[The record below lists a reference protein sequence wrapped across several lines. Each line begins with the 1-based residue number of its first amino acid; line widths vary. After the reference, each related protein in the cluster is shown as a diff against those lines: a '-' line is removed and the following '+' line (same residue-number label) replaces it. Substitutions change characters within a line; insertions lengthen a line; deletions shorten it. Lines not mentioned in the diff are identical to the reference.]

1 MQGWGKTSDFS
12 MTSAI
17 LVGAV
22 PWRGEGAGN
31 GLPKRI
37 FRKSE
42 LDIEFRSATS
52 SAESHSSFRSCRT
65 GGFKAGSMAERMA

>member
-1 MQGWGKTSDFS
+1 MADRSASACRMSGSVQGWGMSDS

-37 FRKSE
+37 FRT
-42 LDIEFRSATS
+42 FAR
-52 SAESHSSFRSCRT
+52 H
-65 GGFKAGSMAERMA
+65 